1 LRDLVEAA
9 REITR
14 GDWLR
19 RVPVRGTSEAASMA
33 VAFNEMTDTLTTIN
47 AQLGQAKE
55 RAEAAG
61 KAKDQFLANMSHELR
76 TPLNGI
82 MGMTT
87 IMLDTAVT
95 DEQRDYLK
103 TIDESAGN
111 LLAIV
116 NDVLDFANLDTGA
129 LTLDRALFDS
139 HGFFECTRTLLG
151 PVARARGLALVYE
164 IDPALPSPLA
174 GDERRLR
181 QIVLNLAGNA
191 IKFTKRG
198 TVTVRASASDRGEAG
213 GVVLHVEVADTG
225 IGIAKDVQAAVF
237 DPFEQADGS
246 NTRRFGGTG
255 LGLSISARLV
265 ALMGGAI
272 AVASEP
278 GVGSTFSFSVRLE
291 RATQSPAAALVGEPA
306 HARAAR

>member
-1 LRDLVEAA
+1 MFSRRAARPLRDLVEAA

-14 GDWLR
+14 GDWSR

-33 VAFNEMTDTLTTIN
+33 VAFNEMTDTLTTVN

-87 IMLDTAVT
+87 IMLDTPVT

-129 LTLDRALFDS
+129 LTLDRALFDP
-139 HGFFECTRTLLG
+139 HGFFERTRTLLG
-151 PVARARGLALVYE
+151 PMARARGLALVYE

-181 QIVLNLAGNA
+181 QILLNLAGNA
-191 IKFTKRG
+191 IKFTKSG
-198 TVTVRASASDRGEAG
+198 MVTVRARASATEA
-213 GVVLHVEVADTG
+213 
-225 IGIAKDVQAAVF
+225 
-237 DPFEQADGS
+237 
-246 NTRRFGGTG
+246 RWR
-255 LGLSISARLV
+255 
-265 ALMGGAI
+265 
-272 AVASEP
+272 
-278 GVGSTFSFSVRLE
+278 
-291 RATQSPAAALVGEPA
+291 
-306 HARAAR
+306 RAARGGR